1 MGLKTR
7 STALIQGTPCVS
19 SRGYSFV
26 AVFMKLCQNLYLNE
40 IRPSLKLAPG
50 RSKSLSFGLILEKS
64 CLQSRGHSF
73 DLIFMKL
80 CQNIHTTELWKGH
93 RVCPVCMYVC
103 VCVYVCMYV
112 HFLSSL

>member
-1 MGLKTR
+1 M
-7 STALIQGTPCVS
+7 SMALTLGTPCVS

-26 AVFMKLCQNLYLNE
+26 AFMKLCQNLYLHD

-50 RSKSLSFGLILEKS
+50 RSKSLSLGLILEKS

-80 CQNIHTTELWKGH
+80 CQNSHTTELWKG
-93 RVCPVCMYVC
+93 
-103 VCVYVCMYV
+103 
-112 HFLSSL
+112 